1 MLSEVLSS
9 EQVCPPGC
17 ATCARLRGATAGAVL
32 LRGAGEV
39 TLADLAAVAGVSVS
53 HAEGHCPEGAASAV
67 AGAYCRAAGELY
79 EAYAESFQMPGSWS
93 QKLTAALARVLDR
106 LAEEPAVAHLCL
118 VAPFSGDTEL
128 RAIREGYRSR
138 YIELVAAE
146 QRRLVGEVEPLPE
159 LQLELMFGAMFHTI
173 GVVVADG
180 RAPELPAMIEEIAG
194 AAQVFEPRVALT
206 A

>member
-17 ATCARLRGATAGAVL
+17 ATCARLRDAVAGAVL
-32 LRGAGEV
+32 MRGGGAV

-53 HAEGHCPEGAASAV
+53 HAEGHCPEGAAGAV
-67 AGAYCRAAGELY
+67 AGAYRRAAGELY
-79 EAYAESFQMPGSWS
+79 AAYAESFQLPGTWS
-93 QKLTAALARVLDR
+93 QKFRAALARVLGR
-106 LAEEPAVAHLCL
+106 LAEEPAVAHLCIL
-118 VAPFSGDTEL
+118 APFSGDAEL

-138 YIELVAAE
+138 YVELVTAE

-173 GVVVADG
+173 GVVVAEG

-194 AAQVFEPRVALT
+194 AAQVFEPRVVVT